1 MEPSSSN
8 SQDLGP
14 KKKVRRKN
22 GDTDIDRLSEL
33 PEPLIIRILSFLEMK
48 DAVKT
53 DPLTKSWRNL
63 WTHVDSI
70 VFRNTAPRNE
80 GTERFIAFVDKT
92 WMQCTCPNIKKFV
105 LHFSHDPGAENAVFL
120 NEMFFNWVH
129 CAFKKNVE
137 YLELRILGL
146 KSQPPEWFYQS
157 SSLVRL
163 KLYHVTLGFLFVRP
177 IAWSSLRSLHLK
189 KVKISN
195 EQMAQLIS
203 GCPQLETMI
212 LDRLKHIITSLN
224 ITSKSVKTLKLVR
237 FDREDDEDP
246 VHINAPWLQELI
258 ITKDFWGFYCR
269 FLDMSSL
276 SKADLSFTVLGLDN
290 DDDLVDVQRLNV
302 GTELLKSVCN
312 VNEIVIGPVLIHIAD
327 DDDVNELLLLC
338 LQQAL
343 SILKLLDRPSPVFK
357 CKRASLYMPIS
368 KYDVPG
374 MACLLQNSPLL
385 ETLLIKVVTGRK
397 RKINYNFCGNFKK
410 IPYTNE
416 DKYLDQQCGNFQRL
430 RNVKFVYCKS
440 FCAQNDLESNDEFID
455 DQFHD
460 DGKCFDFELIA
471 YILRG
476 AQNLE
481 KLIITS
487 QKDYQCECGTNCVS
501 RHAFGFRPFS
511 E

>member
-1 MEPSSSN
+1 MPNLRGVSCSDIIVRSNVSVLFVLPSELLSRLMEPSSSN

-105 LHFSHDPGAENAVFL
+105 LHFSHDPGAENAEFL
-120 NEMFFNWVH
+120 TEMFFNWVH

-212 LDRLKHIITSLN
+212 LDRLKHIITSPQHYLEKCEN
-224 ITSKSVKTLKLVR
+224 V
-237 FDREDDEDP
+237 E
-246 VHINAPWLQELI
+246 
-258 ITKDFWGFYCR
+258 
-269 FLDMSSL
+269 
-276 SKADLSFTVLGLDN
+276 TVLGLDN

-312 VNEIVIGPVLIHIAD
+312 VNEIVIGPVLIH
-327 DDDVNELLLLC
+327 
-338 LQQAL
+338 AL

-501 RHAFGFRPFS
+501 RHASLLALLPSVLFLNRGGEWKWRGPDFELTYF
-511 E
+511 